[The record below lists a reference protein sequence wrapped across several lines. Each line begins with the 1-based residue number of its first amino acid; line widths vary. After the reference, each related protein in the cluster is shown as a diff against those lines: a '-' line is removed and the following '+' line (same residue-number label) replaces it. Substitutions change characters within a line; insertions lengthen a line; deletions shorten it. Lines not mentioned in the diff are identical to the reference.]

1 MFRAFENPQNAKRVT
16 NFFWYDSRPVKSSE
30 GNRSSHQAAADQL
43 DSLGA
48 CAAAPPKR
56 AFGPKTPASQ
66 NARSAPKP
74 PAFLVVICGA
84 PKTRVQPPNPCV
96 FSSHMRRPQNARSAA
111 KPRRF

>member
-66 NARSAPKP
+66 NARSSIKM
-74 PAFLVVICGA
+74 C
-84 PKTRVQPPNPCV
+84 
-96 FSSHMRRPQNARSAA
+96 HWSAA
-111 KPRRF
+111 KMMIFKFIKKRLYQ

>member
-56 AFGPKTPASQ
+56 AFGPKTPCVFISHMRRSQ

-74 PAFLVVICGA
+74 
-84 PKTRVQPPNPCV
+84 
-96 FSSHMRRPQNARSAA
+96 MR
-111 KPRRF
+111 F